1 MLCGVVGLLSSF
13 AGAPLGTGSSLE
25 KIHTGTYVRTY
36 RWTYNI
42 NPMPIDLMSVAEL
55 RASLADVLAR
65 LERRERPLYVTQRGQ
80 ARAVLIPV
88 KKFEAMLEHIEWLD
102 DSIEALKAKI
112 ERYEGKP
119 MKARTWDEVKRDLKR
134 RGRLPA

>member
-1 MLCGVVGLLSSF
+1 
-13 AGAPLGTGSSLE
+13 
-25 KIHTGTYVRTY
+25 
-36 RWTYNI
+36 
-42 NPMPIDLMSVAEL
+42 MPIDLMSVAEL

-80 ARAVLIPV
+80 ARAVLITV

-119 MKARTWDEVKRDLKR
+119 VKTRTWDEVKRDLKR